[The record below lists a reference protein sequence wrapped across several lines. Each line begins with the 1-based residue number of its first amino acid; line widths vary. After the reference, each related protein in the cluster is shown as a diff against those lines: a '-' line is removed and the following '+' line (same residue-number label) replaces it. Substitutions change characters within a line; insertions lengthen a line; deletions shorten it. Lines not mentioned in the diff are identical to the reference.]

1 MIVALDVYYR
11 QEEAKAVGVT
21 FEAWDSA
28 TLTSKHEVKLS
39 GLAPYEPGAFYKREL
54 PCLLAVLKQID
65 VTKVDYV
72 VIDGYVVLDDDGRPG
87 LGWHLYEHLEKKLPV
102 IGVAKTRFFHASHQ
116 VVGVLR
122 GESKSPLYV
131 TSAGIHVQTAAAFIE
146 KMAGPFRM
154 PTLLQELDAL
164 TRS

>member
-21 FEAWDSA
+21 FEAWNSE
-28 TLTSKHEVKLS
+28 TLTSKHEVTLP
-39 GLAPYEPGAFYKREL
+39 GLAPYKPGAFYKRES
-54 PCLLAVLKQID
+54 PCLLAVLEQINLAE
-65 VTKVDYV
+65 VDCL
-72 VIDGYVVLDDDGRPG
+72 VIDGYVVLDDEGWPG
-87 LGWHLYEHLEKKLPV
+87 LGWHLYEHLEEKIPV
-102 IGVAKTRFFHASHQ
+102 IGVAKTRFFHVGHQ

-131 TSAGIHVQTAAAFIE
+131 ASAGIHVGVAAAFIE

-154 PTLLQELDAL
+154 PALLQELDAL
-164 TRS
+164 TRR